1 MAFGHTMKSYVTLIA
16 QQKEILLHGSLCLF
30 IYKFKIFTNCTEWR
44 VGRAGIKLKSCCCV
58 GH

>member
-30 IYKFKIFTNCTEWR
+30 IYKFKIFTN
-44 VGRAGIKLKSCCCV
+44 VQSGG
-58 GH
+58 